1 MANDICMTDV
11 CAPGV
16 IGEVVEGG
24 DKPIGRCSFC
34 EDRGALIG
42 GDDARGASEERRG
55 CRGGFTPTVCHAG
68 SGKGSG
74 ATSSMVNKRLS
85 SPCSCS
91 EGVLGAG
98 ISSTGAMRGDFIRL
112 GTLRHAK
119 LRDGLGKSS
128 SAM

>member
-1 MANDICMTDV
+1 MTLVANDICITDV

-55 CRGGFTPTVCHAG
+55 CRGGLTQFA
-68 SGKGSG
+68 
-74 ATSSMVNKRLS
+74 ML
-85 SPCSCS
+85 
-91 EGVLGAG
+91 VLAKVL
-98 ISSTGAMRGDFIRL
+98 A
-112 GTLRHAK
+112 RH
-119 LRDGLGKSS
+119 RPW
-128 SAM
+128 